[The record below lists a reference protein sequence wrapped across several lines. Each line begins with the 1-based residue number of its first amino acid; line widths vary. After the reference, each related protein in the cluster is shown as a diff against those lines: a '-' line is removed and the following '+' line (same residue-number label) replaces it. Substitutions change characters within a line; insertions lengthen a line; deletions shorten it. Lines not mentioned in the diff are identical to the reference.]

1 MSILPTPTLDGEKTF
16 HRKKQNMT
24 APLLKTMINH
34 HIQFLTC
41 KKEILDPNFT
51 VLLDNDARK
60 KWTIDFQ
67 TFFSKL
73 EMRDAS

>member
-1 MSILPTPTLDGEKTF
+1 
-16 HRKKQNMT
+16 MT

-51 VLLDNDARK
+51 VFLDNDARK

-67 TFFSKL
+67 TFFFKTG
-73 EMRDAS
+73 DA